1 MNPKKLIFI
10 DQTLNQNQRHTKM
23 PTKIELDALLG
34 PSLWNSLLQQYP
46 KTQFLQIRYYIYT
59 KKKRDKDGEMMQTL
73 QEG

>member
-10 DQTLNQNQRHTKM
+10 DQTLNQNQRHKKM

-59 KKKRDKDGEMMQTL
+59 KKNAIKMEK
-73 QEG
+73 